1 MNKPPLISVT
11 IKKPDQ
17 TVFDGFAVSVT
28 SLSKRGKF
36 DVLAYHANF
45 IALIQETIVLGQE
58 GKAPLQFPIK
68 TGVMKVRQNSV
79 KIILGVETKADKKTE
94 NKSL

>member
-1 MNKPPLISVT
+1 MKPPLISVT
-11 IKKPDQ
+11 VKEPEK
-17 TVFDGFAVSVT
+17 TVFDGYAT
-28 SLSKRGKF
+28 SITSISNRGKF

-58 GKAPLQFPIK
+58 GKPPVQIPIK

-79 KIILGVETKADKKTE
+79 KIILGIETKKT
-94 NKSL
+94 SS

>member
-1 MNKPPLISVT
+1 MKPPLISVSV
-11 IKKPDQ
+11 KEPEK
-17 TVFDGFAVSVT
+17 TVFDGFATSVT
-28 SLSKRGKF
+28 SISNRGKF

-58 GKAPLQFPIK
+58 GKPSVKIPIK

-79 KIILGVETKADKKTE
+79 KIILGIETKAAGTK
-94 NKSL
+94 

>member
-1 MNKPPLISVT
+1 MKPPLISVT
-11 IKKPDQ
+11 VKQPEK
-17 TVFDGFAVSVT
+17 TVFDGFATSVT
-28 SLSKRGKF
+28 SVSNRGKF

-58 GKAPLQFPIK
+58 GKPPVQIPIK

-79 KIILGVETKADKKTE
+79 KIILGIDTQRPTMK
-94 NKSL
+94 

>member
-1 MNKPPLISVT
+1 MKPPLISVT
-11 IKKPDQ
+11 VKQPDK
-17 TVFDGFAVSVT
+17 TVFDGFATSITSVSN
-28 SLSKRGKF
+28 RGKF

-58 GKAPLQFPIK
+58 GKPPVQIPIK

-79 KIILGVETKADKKTE
+79 KIILGIETKKAST
-94 NKSL
+94 

>member
-1 MNKPPLISVT
+1 MKPPLISVT
-11 IKKPDQ
+11 VKQPEK
-17 TVFDGFAVSVT
+17 TVFDGYATSVT
-28 SLSKRGKF
+28 SISNRGKF

-58 GKAPLQFPIK
+58 GKPPVQIPIK

-79 KIILGVETKADKKTE
+79 KIILGIETKTANKK
-94 NKSL
+94 